1 MLKYAEPELARSYV
15 GLVRSRSKAKMIAAT
30 EVVERTAS
38 YTFKCAIVTA
48 TLQERKEQFQV
59 KELECSELQSKL
71 AVEKNLCTQKELEC
85 KDLRVN
91 ISNAHKVQ
99 WNFGTNWNGLG

>member
-1 MLKYAEPELARSYV
+1 
-15 GLVRSRSKAKMIAAT
+15 MIAAT

-91 ISNAHKVQ
+91 ISNAHKDLNMISSRIVSPPALVIACAS
-99 WNFGTNWNGLG
+99 GSDMGLRSKTPQ